1 MPVFLFKPETGAM
14 RAGDRSQRIK
24 GYKFGGPKQDGQG
37 SKMKV
42 QFEPEDIEAIARSV
56 AGYVKA
62 LISDQGKNR
71 EPQDEVL
78 TIEQVATLLKTSK
91 AQIYQWVNNSQ
102 HGIGTFPYLKAGR
115 LLRFSRRE
123 VLQWLEGARKG

>member
-1 MPVFLFKPETGAM
+1 
-14 RAGDRSQRIK
+14 
-24 GYKFGGPKQDGQG
+24 
-37 SKMKV
+37 MKV

-56 AGYVKA
+56 AGYVKT

-71 EPQDEVL
+71 EPLDEVL
-78 TIEQVATLLKTSK
+78 TVEQAATLLKTSK

-102 HGIGTFPYLKAGR
+102 HGLGTFPYLKAGR

-123 VLQWLEGARKG
+123 IFQWLRESNRR

>member
-1 MPVFLFKPETGAM
+1 
-14 RAGDRSQRIK
+14 
-24 GYKFGGPKQDGQG
+24 
-37 SKMKV
+37 MKV
-42 QFEPEDIEAIARSV
+42 QFEPEDIDAIARGV
-56 AGYVKA
+56 AGYVKT

-78 TIEQVATLLKTSK
+78 TVEQAATLLKTSK

-102 HGIGTFPYLKAGR
+102 HGLGTFPYLKAGR

-123 VLQWLEGARKG
+123 VLQWLKESKKR